1 MAFCENCGK
10 PVYRL
15 DRTCANCGTPVTQF
29 GQSAPSEAESSV
41 RLNSDFSQSSPY
53 TVLST
58 WGFVGS
64 LLLMSI
70 PFVGFILMIVWASGG
85 VYNLNRRNLARG
97 YLVLMGIGIGIYLI
111 LVAILVALGGSS
123 YLLDAFKQS
132 FR

>member
-1 MAFCENCGK
+1 MAFCENCGN

-15 DRTCANCGTPVTQF
+15 DKACANCGTPVTQF
-29 GQSAPSEAESSV
+29 GLSAQSEPEPSV
-41 RLNSDFSQSSPY
+41 RLNSDYSQSSPHS
-53 TVLST
+53 VLST

-97 YLVLMGIGIGIYLI
+97 YLVLMGIGVGIYLI
-111 LVAILVALGGSS
+111 LVAIIVAVGGSS
-123 YLLDAFKQS
+123 YLLDSLRQS

>member
-1 MAFCENCGK
+1 MAFCENCGN

-15 DRTCANCGTPVTQF
+15 DKTCANCGAPVTQF
-29 GQSAPSEAESSV
+29 GLSAQSEPEPSV
-41 RLNSDFSQSSPY
+41 RLNSDYSQSSPHS
-53 TVLST
+53 VLST

-97 YLVLMGIGIGIYLI
+97 YLVLMGIGVGIYLI
-111 LVAILVALGGSS
+111 LVAIIVAVGGSS
-123 YLLDAFKQS
+123 YLLDSLRQS

>member
-1 MAFCENCGK
+1 MAFCENCGN

-15 DRTCANCGTPVTQF
+15 DKTCANCGTPVTQF
-29 GQSAPSEAESSV
+29 GLSAQGEPEPSV
-41 RLNSDFSQSSPY
+41 RLNSDYSQSSPHS
-53 TVLST
+53 VLST

-97 YLVLMGIGIGIYLI
+97 YLVLMGIGVGIYLI
-111 LVAILVALGGSS
+111 LVAIIVAVGGSS
-123 YLLDAFKQS
+123 YLLDSLRQS

>member
-1 MAFCENCGK
+1 MAFCENCGN

-15 DRTCANCGTPVTQF
+15 DKTCANCGTPVTQF
-29 GQSAPSEAESSV
+29 GQSAQSEPEPSV
-41 RLNSDFSQSSPY
+41 RLNSDYSQSSPY
-53 TVLST
+53 SVLST

-97 YLVLMGIGIGIYLI
+97 YLVLMGIGVGIYLI
-111 LVAILVALGGSS
+111 LVAIIVAVGGSS
-123 YLLDAFKQS
+123 YLLDSLRQS

>member
-1 MAFCENCGK
+1 MAFCENCGN

-15 DRTCANCGTPVTQF
+15 DKTCANCGTPVTQF
-29 GQSAPSEAESSV
+29 GQSAQSEPEPSV
-41 RLNSDFSQSSPY
+41 RLNSDYSQSSPHS
-53 TVLST
+53 VLST

-97 YLVLMGIGIGIYLI
+97 YLVLMGIGVGIYLI
-111 LVAILVALGGSS
+111 LVAIIVAVGGSS
-123 YLLDAFKQS
+123 YLLDSLRQS

>member
-1 MAFCENCGK
+1 MAFCENCGN

-15 DRTCANCGTPVTQF
+15 DKTCANCGTPVTQF
-29 GQSAPSEAESSV
+29 GLSAQSEPEPSV
-41 RLNSDFSQSSPY
+41 RLNSDYSQSSPHS
-53 TVLST
+53 VLST

-64 LLLMSI
+64 LLLLSI

-97 YLVLMGIGIGIYLI
+97 YLVLMGIGVGIYLI
-111 LVAILVALGGSS
+111 LVAIIVAVGGSS
-123 YLLDAFKQS
+123 YLLDSLRQS

>member
-1 MAFCENCGK
+1 MAFCEYCGK

-15 DRTCANCGTPVTQF
+15 DKTCANCGTPVTQF
-29 GQSAPSEAESSV
+29 GQSAQSEPEPSV
-41 RLNSDFSQSSPY
+41 RLNSDYSQSSPY
-53 TVLST
+53 SVLST

-97 YLVLMGIGIGIYLI
+97 YLVLMGIGVGIYLI
-111 LVAILVALGGSS
+111 LIAIIVAVGGSS
-123 YLLDAFKQS
+123 YLLDSFKQS

>member
-1 MAFCENCGK
+1 MAFCENCGN

-15 DRTCANCGTPVTQF
+15 DKTCANCGAPVTQF
-29 GQSAPSEAESSV
+29 GLSAQSEPEPSV
-41 RLNSDFSQSSPY
+41 RLNSDYSQSSPHS
-53 TVLST
+53 VLST

-97 YLVLMGIGIGIYLI
+97 YLVLMGIGVGFYLI
-111 LVAILVALGGSS
+111 LVAIIVAVGGSS
-123 YLLDAFKQS
+123 YLLDSLRQS

>member
-15 DRTCANCGTPVTQF
+15 DRTWANCGTPVTQF

>member
-1 MAFCENCGK
+1 MAFCENCGN

-15 DRTCANCGTPVTQF
+15 DQTCANCGTPVTQF
-29 GQSAPSEAESSV
+29 GLSAQSEPEPSV
-41 RLNSDFSQSSPY
+41 RLNSDYSQSSPHR
-53 TVLST
+53 VLST

-64 LLLMSI
+64 LLLLSI

-97 YLVLMGIGIGIYLI
+97 YLVLMGIGVGIYLI
-111 LVAILVALGGSS
+111 LVAIIVAVGGSS
-123 YLLDAFKQS
+123 YLLDSLRQS

>member
-1 MAFCENCGK
+1 MAFCENCGN

-15 DRTCANCGTPVTQF
+15 DKTCANCGTPVTQF
-29 GQSAPSEAESSV
+29 GLSAQSEPEPSV
-41 RLNSDFSQSSPY
+41 RLNSDYSQSLPHS
-53 TVLST
+53 VLST

-64 LLLMSI
+64 LLLLSI

-97 YLVLMGIGIGIYLI
+97 YLVLMGIGVGIYLI
-111 LVAILVALGGSS
+111 LVAIIVAVGGSS
-123 YLLDAFKQS
+123 YLLDSLRQS

>member
-1 MAFCENCGK
+1 MAFCENCGN

-15 DRTCANCGTPVTQF
+15 DKTCANCGAPVTQF
-29 GQSAPSEAESSV
+29 GLSAQSEPEPSV
-41 RLNSDFSQSSPY
+41 RLNSDYSQSSPHS
-53 TVLST
+53 VLST

-64 LLLMSI
+64 LLLLSI

-97 YLVLMGIGIGIYLI
+97 YLVLMGIGVGIYLI
-111 LVAILVALGGSS
+111 LVAIIVAVGGSS
-123 YLLDAFKQS
+123 YLLDSLRQS

>member
-1 MAFCENCGK
+1 MAFCENCGN

-15 DRTCANCGTPVTQF
+15 DKTCANCGAPVTQF
-29 GQSAPSEAESSV
+29 GRSAQSEPEPSV
-41 RLNSDFSQSSPY
+41 RLNSDYSQSSPHS
-53 TVLST
+53 VLST

-97 YLVLMGIGIGIYLI
+97 YLVLMGIGVGIYLI
-111 LVAILVALGGSS
+111 LVAIIVAVGGSS
-123 YLLDAFKQS
+123 YLLDSLRQS

>member
-1 MAFCENCGK
+1 MAFCENCGN

-15 DRTCANCGTPVTQF
+15 DKTCANCGTPVTQF
-29 GQSAPSEAESSV
+29 GLSAQSEPEPSV
-41 RLNSDFSQSSPY
+41 RLNSDYSQSSPHS
-53 TVLST
+53 VLST

-64 LLLMSI
+64 LLLLSI

-97 YLVLMGIGIGIYLI
+97 YQVLMGIGVGIYLI
-111 LVAILVALGGSS
+111 LVAIIVAVGGSS
-123 YLLDAFKQS
+123 YLLDSLRQS

>member
-1 MAFCENCGK
+1 MAFCENCGN

-15 DRTCANCGTPVTQF
+15 DKTCANCGTPVTQF
-29 GQSAPSEAESSV
+29 GLSAQSEPEPSV
-41 RLNSDFSQSSPY
+41 RLNSDYSQSSPHS
-53 TVLST
+53 VLST

-97 YLVLMGIGIGIYLI
+97 YLVLMGIGVGIYLI
-111 LVAILVALGGSS
+111 LVAIIVAVGGSS
-123 YLLDAFKQS
+123 YLLDSLRQS

>member
-1 MAFCENCGK
+1 MAFCENCGN

-15 DRTCANCGTPVTQF
+15 DKTCANCGAPVTQF
-29 GQSAPSEAESSV
+29 GLSAQSEPEPSV
-41 RLNSDFSQSSPY
+41 RLNSDYSQRSPHS
-53 TVLST
+53 VLST

-97 YLVLMGIGIGIYLI
+97 YLVLMGIGVGIYLI
-111 LVAILVALGGSS
+111 LVAIIVAVGGSS
-123 YLLDAFKQS
+123 YLLDSLRQS

>member
-111 LVAILVALGGSS
+111 LVAILVALDGSS

>member
-1 MAFCENCGK
+1 MAFCENCGN

-15 DRTCANCGTPVTQF
+15 DKTCANCGAPVTQF
-29 GQSAPSEAESSV
+29 GLSAQSEPEPSV
-41 RLNSDFSQSSPY
+41 RLNSDYSQSSPHS
-53 TVLST
+53 VLST
-58 WGFVGS
+58 WGS

-97 YLVLMGIGIGIYLI
+97 YLVLMGIGVGIYLI
-111 LVAILVALGGSS
+111 LVAIIVAVGGSS
-123 YLLDAFKQS
+123 YLLDSLRQS

>member
-1 MAFCENCGK
+1 MAFCENCGN

-15 DRTCANCGTPVTQF
+15 DKTCANCGTPVTQF
-29 GQSAPSEAESSV
+29 GLSAQSEPEPSV
-41 RLNSDFSQSSPY
+41 RLNSDYSQSSPPS
-53 TVLST
+53 VLST

-64 LLLMSI
+64 LLLLSI

-97 YLVLMGIGIGIYLI
+97 YLVLMGIGVGIYLI
-111 LVAILVALGGSS
+111 LVAIIVAVGGSS
-123 YLLDAFKQS
+123 YLLDSLRQS

>member
-1 MAFCENCGK
+1 MAFCENCGN

-15 DRTCANCGTPVTQF
+15 DKTCANCGTPVTQF
-29 GQSAPSEAESSV
+29 GLSAQCEPEPSV
-41 RLNSDFSQSSPY
+41 RLNSDYSQSSPHS
-53 TVLST
+53 VLST

-97 YLVLMGIGIGIYLI
+97 YLVLMGIGVGIYLI
-111 LVAILVALGGSS
+111 LVAIIVAVGGSS
-123 YLLDAFKQS
+123 YLLDSFKQS

>member
-1 MAFCENCGK
+1 MAFCENCGN

-15 DRTCANCGTPVTQF
+15 DKTCANCGEPVTQF
-29 GQSAPSEAESSV
+29 GLSAQSEPEPSV
-41 RLNSDFSQSSPY
+41 RLNSDYSQSSPHS
-53 TVLST
+53 VLST

-97 YLVLMGIGIGIYLI
+97 YLVLMGIGVGIYLI
-111 LVAILVALGGSS
+111 LVAIIVAVGGSS
-123 YLLDAFKQS
+123 YLLDSLRQS

>member
-1 MAFCENCGK
+1 MAFCENCGN

-15 DRTCANCGTPVTQF
+15 DKTCANCGTPVTQF
-29 GQSAPSEAESSV
+29 GLSAQSEPEPSV
-41 RLNSDFSQSSPY
+41 RLNSDYSQSSPHR
-53 TVLST
+53 VLST

-64 LLLMSI
+64 LLLLSI

-97 YLVLMGIGIGIYLI
+97 YLVLMGIGVGIYLI
-111 LVAILVALGGSS
+111 LVAIIVAVGGSS
-123 YLLDAFKQS
+123 YLLDSLRQS